1 MARVSVCP
9 SKVYLHCFFNCVF
22 TFLLADPG
30 EIIEGKREKKTVQ
43 RLNMQMGKPK
53 EKLKVESIGHG
64 DKLGDIARVNHAIGK
79 LKAPQLKPL
88 HKILYDRPGAVSFLH

>member
-1 MARVSVCP
+1 
-9 SKVYLHCFFNCVF
+9 
-22 TFLLADPG
+22 
-30 EIIEGKREKKTVQ
+30 
-43 RLNMQMGKPK
+43 MQMGKPK

-88 HKILYDRPGAVSFLH
+88 HKILYDRPGAVSVLLCELQLRIKSAHH